1 MENCTEENA
10 GHEIDASSTSLNS
23 VWMFQIVWG
32 TISFTL
38 GMMGNVFVLYAT
50 IVHNAIKLDK
60 MSVWIIK
67 NLAVADICNC
77 VLFLLPTLLT
87 QYGKLL
93 GTLLFEERFYMVMSC
108 YIYSFYVA
116 NMFLVNFLSVNKLI
130 RCMFPL
136 RNLDS
141 SRRQR
146 LTVTIVTIL
155 ACSVTMIWQIYTIST
170 GLDILS
176 KNAMSTGYL
185 GVEHM
190 TTIINRCKMEQ
201 TEKVLSDLIL
211 IICLA
216 LPCLSLIILNSALV
230 IFAVKKSNTSLNKR
244 NLVTVIIMVSTFLL
258 SFLPYFLVNFLDLAS
273 LEINEMVA
281 AIPFMS
287 AWINPIIYFAV
298 NPTFSTFVRER
309 LIF

>member
-1 MENCTEENA
+1 
-10 GHEIDASSTSLNS
+10 
-23 VWMFQIVWG
+23 
-32 TISFTL
+32 
-38 GMMGNVFVLYAT
+38 
-50 IVHNAIKLDK
+50 
-60 MSVWIIK
+60 
-67 NLAVADICNC
+67 
-77 VLFLLPTLLT
+77 
-87 QYGKLL
+87 
-93 GTLLFEERFYMVMSC
+93 MVMSC

-136 RNLDS
+136 RNLDC

-201 TEKVLSDLIL
+201 TEKFLSDLIL

-216 LPCLSLIILNSALV
+216 LPCLSLIILNSALI

-244 NLVTVIIMVSTFLL
+244 NLVIVIVMVSTFLL
-258 SFLPYFLVNFLDLAS
+258 SFVPYFFVHFLDLAS
-273 LEINEMVA
+273 LEISEMVA

-298 NPTFSTFVRER
+298 NPTFSTFVREKF
-309 LIF
+309 IFSV